1 MLKLKITLLTLLG
14 GAFISACSTAD
25 IQARDRLNYKSAQ
38 QANALE
44 LPPDLSGQQPRTNYA
59 TNVLSEYRKTQGRAQ
74 SGVEVLPQSAQV
86 KLMRSGENR
95 WISAQLPAEYVWN
108 QSVQFFNEIGLD
120 IEKSDPQAGILES
133 RWMENRPEVKETF
146 IRRFLQVAADQLFS
160 SPIRDKFKLRL
171 ERENSDT
178 VLVYVTHYGL
188 RDQASGHDDQYHTWV
203 ERPRDPE
210 LEAEFLSRLV
220 TKLGGTTT
228 GETVESSDLAAVEM
242 VTNNELI
249 VNRPFQSVWVQVGNI
264 FDDGQSFR
272 IDELNRESSSY
283 RVLRASGKKG
293 IFKKRTVYDAYQVQV
308 SENSQG
314 STLIH
319 ITPEVSSAPLA
330 PLTDKIKTNL
340 Y

>member
-1 MLKLKITLLTLLG
+1 MPKLKITLLTLLG
-14 GAFISACSTAD
+14 GAFVSACSTAD

-59 TNVLSEYRKTQGRAQ
+59 ANVLSEYRKTQGRAQ

-86 KLMRSGENR
+86 RLVRSGENR

-171 ERENSDT
+171 EREDSNT

-220 TKLGGTTT
+220 TKLGGPT
-228 GETVESSDLAAVEM
+228 GEVVDNADLATVEM
-242 VTNNELI
+242 VTDNQLI
-249 VNRPFQSVWVQVGNI
+249 VNRPFQSVWIQVGNI

-283 RVLRASGKKG
+283 RVLRAAGKKG
-293 IFKKRTVYDAYQVQV
+293 IFKKRTLYDAYRVQV

-314 STLIH
+314 STLIE
-319 ITPEVSSAPLA
+319 ITPEVLGK
-330 PLTDKIKTNL
+330 PLTPLMDKIKTNL